1 MSNFRFELI
10 SSHKYGD
17 GHYAWASAI
26 DEKKRM
32 RIQVGT
38 LENDYYLYSEDLGNS
53 WIRTE
58 GENNPSLNY
67 KQLKDGSYISL
78 AFNNL
83 VVGHIN
89 IKQDKIP
96 CIIKIVKAECMDDIL
111 SGNINVD
118 FALIDIPDLSVGYG
132 DSGGYHCSVV
142 DHGLIQLE
150 DGSLIATMY
159 GQFKSDIV
167 KVDYFD
173 EYDFY
178 QYRSW
183 CIKSND
189 NGKTWEFLSTIADV
203 QTHPIH
209 TEAEGYCEP
218 DLLHLG
224 DGHILAVIRTM
235 GHEVYSPMYACHSY
249 DSGKTWDKPIEIHKD
264 GVFPRVIQTE
274 NGCIVCTSGKVGI
287 FLLASEDG
295 YKWQDAFY
303 ISDNDGKWDKGPS
316 GYHCLLEVAPNEI
329 LVVFDNTED
338 KISEFKSPEMRR
350 KLFIN
355 RYKVI
360 KE

>member
-189 NGKTWEFLSTIADV
+189 NGKTWELSL
-203 QTHPIH
+203 IH
-209 TEAEGYCEP
+209 IFTVANPVIIILSAFIGWVCFKEKLKKP
-218 DLLHLG
+218 DYLSLGLALLG
-224 DGHILAVIRTM
+224 
-235 GHEVYSPMYACHSY
+235 
-249 DSGKTWDKPIEIHKD
+249 
-264 GVFPRVIQTE
+264 
-274 NGCIVCTSGKVGI
+274 
-287 FLLASEDG
+287 
-295 YKWQDAFY
+295 
-303 ISDNDGKWDKGPS
+303 
-316 GYHCLLEVAPNEI
+316 I
-329 LVVFDNTED
+329 LVFA
-338 KISEFKSPEMRR
+338 FAEM
-350 KLFIN
+350 
-355 RYKVI
+355 KVNGI
-360 KE
+360 I